1 MAKLPKADPG
11 AWIAAAA
18 LAGIL
23 LATAFLVDPAAE
35 SSFDAPKRLAALAG
49 TAIAAAATFGF
60 PGARRSSPG
69 GGFRNAATGAR
80 RLALFALLGAAAL
93 AVLSALASPRRA
105 VALDSLRS
113 TLLLLLLL
121 PVGASRVLESKRA
134 ALLAI
139 FLAAAGVNA
148 AVSILQSR
156 GLYSPFEIETVGSR
170 EATGAFVGNVGY
182 LALLLGFTAVACLA
196 LAMTARKRVVTFL
209 SAGGALLSGA
219 GLLVNQNLTAI
230 SAFAA
235 GAAAL
240 VAGARLKG
248 RALLTVA
255 AAVGLVAA
263 GVLVYRPVRE
273 RVATAAAALKSGNW
287 DRTLSYRFGP
297 WGAALEMARSRPLL
311 GFGPGTF
318 GAEFVPHR
326 LRLEAR
332 AGRRFVNPLLTSSY
346 AEAHNDYLQ
355 PFAELGVPAGL
366 MVLTAAGALL
376 AGLVARL
383 RRAKNGR
390 AEALLLLALLV
401 AGATS
406 ALTWF
411 PMQRPITGVPLL
423 LAAGRAWRISGER
436 PEETE

>member
-1 MAKLPKADPG
+1 
-11 AWIAAAA
+11 
-18 LAGIL
+18 
-23 LATAFLVDPAAE
+23 
-35 SSFDAPKRLAALAG
+35 
-49 TAIAAAATFGF
+49 
-60 PGARRSSPG
+60 
-69 GGFRNAATGAR
+69 
-80 RLALFALLGAAAL
+80 
-93 AVLSALASPRRA
+93 
-105 VALDSLRS
+105 
-113 TLLLLLLL
+113 
-121 PVGASRVLESKRA
+121 
-134 ALLAI
+134 
-139 FLAAAGVNA
+139 
-148 AVSILQSR
+148 LQSR

-230 SAFAA
+230 SAFVA

-240 VAGARLKG
+240 VAAARLKG

-332 AGRRFVNPLLTSSY
+332 AGRRFVNPLVTSSY
-346 AEAHNDYLQ
+346 AETHNDYLQ

-383 RRAKNGR
+383 RRAENGR

-411 PMQRPITGVPLL
+411 PMQRPVTGVPLL